1 MTVIK
6 LKGDFGKIARGA
18 LFGAAKNHIIHFA
31 ATQLARVAFAHYP
44 AQAFDNVGFAAPV
57 RPDNACQACF
67 DINLCAF
74 LKGFEAGNFQ

>member
-31 ATQLARVAFAHYP
+31 ATHLARRAFAHNP
-44 AQAFDNVGFAAPV
+44 AKPFNNIGFATAIW
-57 RPDNACQACF
+57 PDNAC
-67 DINLCAF
+67 
-74 LKGFEAGNFQ
+74 